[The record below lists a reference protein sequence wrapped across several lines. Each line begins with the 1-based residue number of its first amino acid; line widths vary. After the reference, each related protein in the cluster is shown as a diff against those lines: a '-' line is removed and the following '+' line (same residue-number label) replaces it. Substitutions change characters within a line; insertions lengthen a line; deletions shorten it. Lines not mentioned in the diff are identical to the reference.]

1 MRLEKEIALSKYTTI
16 GIGGVAKYMAFP
28 ENTKQVRECLKIAQ
42 WEDIPLFVLGRGANT
57 IFGDFEGIV
66 INTKM
71 LRDLKIRERDGG
83 LEITAQAGVPLNT
96 LVELGVR
103 ENLEGIYRLV
113 GFPATVGG
121 AIAMN
126 AGAFGYEISQHLKA
140 VKFLSY
146 EGEEILL
153 KREELNFSY
162 RSSPFPS
169 MGIILES
176 VFFFPKL
183 NYGVYEEY
191 ERIKSKRKESQPIQ
205 MPTAGSTFKNPST
218 DSAGRLLE
226 KVGMKGYRV
235 GQVAFSEKHAN
246 FLINLGGAVF
256 EDVVKIINHAKR
268 KVFEEFGIELE
279 EEVRLVE
286 SSSANGWKV
295 SGA

>member
-1 MRLEKEIALSKYTTI
+1 MRLEKEISLSKYTTI
-16 GIGGVAKYMAFP
+16 GIGGLAKYMAFP
-28 ENTKQVRECLKIAQ
+28 ENAKQVKECLKIAQ

-71 LRDLKIRERDGG
+71 LRDLKIKEQDGG
-83 LEITAQAGVPLNT
+83 LEIVAQAGVPLNT
-96 LVELGVR
+96 LVELGVK

-153 KREELNFSY
+153 KREDLSFSY

-169 MGIILES
+169 MGIILEADLFLS
-176 VFFFPKL
+176 QTKL
-183 NYGVYEEY
+183 
-191 ERIKSKRKESQPIQ
+191 R
-205 MPTAGSTFKNPST
+205 
-218 DSAGRLLE
+218 RL
-226 KVGMKGYRV
+226 
-235 GQVAFSEKHAN
+235 
-246 FLINLGGAVF
+246 
-256 EDVVKIINHAKR
+256 
-268 KVFEEFGIELE
+268 
-279 EEVRLVE
+279 
-286 SSSANGWKV
+286 
-295 SGA
+295 

>member
-1 MRLEKEIALSKYTTI
+1 
-16 GIGGVAKYMAFP
+16 
-28 ENTKQVRECLKIAQ
+28 
-42 WEDIPLFVLGRGANT
+42 LGRGANT

-83 LEITAQAGVPLNT
+83 LEIIAQAGVPLNT
-96 LVELGVR
+96 LVELGVK

-153 KREELNFSY
+153 KREDLSFSY
-162 RSSPFPS
+162 RSSPFPY
-169 MGIILES
+169 MGIIFEAI
-176 VFFFPKL
+176 FFFPKL

-205 MPTAGSTFKNPST
+205 MPTAGSTFKNPPT
-218 DSAGRLLE
+218 DSAGQLLE
-226 KVGMKGYRV
+226 RVGMKGYRV
-235 GQVAFSEKHAN
+235 GHVAFSEKHAN
-246 FLINLGGAVF
+246 FLINLGGAIF

-268 KVFEEFGIELE
+268 RVFEEFGIVLE
-279 EEVRLVE
+279 EEVRLIE
-286 SSSANGWKV
+286 SSSAYGWKV
-295 SGA
+295 GGA